1 VAVEA
6 RDGPIVFAVA
16 TAAEKRACSAAIEAA
31 SAHNAKHS
39 YFLQTG
45 SGPLRLETLA
55 PRITRL
61 GAAGLISIGTAGGL
75 SRSIAPGTLLVPK
88 RVIFGD
94 GRVLS
99 ADPDWQAQVYRALEP
114 HMPLHSGDLLTVS
127 ELVRRPEQKRA
138 LRVETKA
145 VGVDME
151 SGHLAQLARQIGI
164 RFLTLRAV
172 MDAVD
177 DEIPGAAVAA
187 VNDQGDTVI
196 GGLLKYLLGHPGDLP
211 GLIRTAR
218 RFRVAAASLGEA
230 CRVARDALLRSP

>member
-1 VAVEA
+1 M
-6 RDGPIVFAVA
+6 VFAVA
-16 TAAEKRACSAAIEAA
+16 TAAEKRACSAAIESA
-31 SAHNAKHS
+31 SAHNEKHS
-39 YFLQTG
+39 HFLQTG
-45 SGPLRLETLA
+45 SGPLCLETLA
-55 PRITRL
+55 PRITPL

-75 SRSIAPGTLLVPK
+75 SRSITPGTLLVPK
-88 RVIFGD
+88 RIILGD

-99 ADPDWQAQVYRALEP
+99 TDPDWQAQVYRTLEP
-114 HMPLHSGDLLTVS
+114 HMPVHSGDLLTVS

-138 LRVETKA
+138 LRSETKA

-151 SGHLAQLARQIGI
+151 SGYLAQLAEQIGL
-164 RFLTLRAV
+164 RVLVFRAV

-196 GGLLKYLLGHPGDLP
+196 GGLLKYLLRHPGDLP
-211 GLIRTAR
+211 GMIRTAR
-218 RFRVAAASLGEA
+218 RFRVAAESLGEA

>member
-1 VAVEA
+1 
-6 RDGPIVFAVA
+6 
-16 TAAEKRACSAAIEAA
+16 
-31 SAHNAKHS
+31 
-39 YFLQTG
+39 
-45 SGPLRLETLA
+45 
-55 PRITRL
+55 
-61 GAAGLISIGTAGGL
+61 LISIGTAGGL

-145 VGVDME
+145 
-151 SGHLAQLARQIGI
+151 
-164 RFLTLRAV
+164 LRAV